1 MTSPLRTWWSRLQ
14 VRQKLWTILIVCF
27 LPVLAALAVHLAFVN
42 HLLALQEKRHQV
54 QLAREQTE
62 VLRRLAVD
70 AEDAFRGYLITQQPT
85 FLTPLEE
92 ARTNLQPV
100 LDRTIM
106 LVEHVGS
113 LESED
118 VRRVGRQLRDLI
130 ESKQT
135 LIERIRQGYLAEVTA
150 YVRSGQG
157 LTLSDR
163 VRQDLRNMED
173 HLDRKLARL
182 VADQERVTHATF
194 WGLLGALGGGLA
206 LGVLGVRLLAH
217 SLTQPLAVLRA
228 AVDQFGRADVT
239 EAPVPA
245 ISIRSLDEIGQLAR
259 AYEAMAHRIREHIRE
274 LEALI
279 ATGHDLNT
287 IAPDGLDGSLRRIV
301 DRAAELTQADA
312 CLVLLRNEQM
322 GCWVVEAASGE
333 WSDTL
338 RKSVML
344 WEAFPI
350 AVRAFESHEP
360 AAGHELRRDRRPQ
373 VTRRN
378 LIGDSV
384 LAIPLLAQGAP
395 FGVLLLLKEED
406 SGPDGWNVRLASGL
420 AEEAALAIAN
430 ARLYEQAH
438 QKQKDLAA
446 RLRQLEHLAET
457 LAHDLKGPSK
467 RMGGLAALL
476 RQEYGAA
483 LAPQAAR
490 WLDLIEENARELET
504 RVESLLTVARVGA
517 RSDAVEAVDAATVL
531 QDVLKARAG
540 ELEARRARVE
550 VTLTVPRV
558 ACHGAY
564 LRQVFDNLL
573 ANALKFAR
581 AEAAPAI
588 TIQAACRDNR
598 VWFAIRDNGVGIP
611 PEHRERVFQPFV
623 RLRPD
628 QAPGSGIGL
637 TIVKRIVELYGGQVW
652 VDANPDGPGC
662 TVTFSLPA
670 IGDMTFSHA
679 ASAGAETVERSSTPE
694 L

>member
-14 VRQKLWTILIVCF
+14 VQQKLWIILIVCF
-27 LPVLAALAVHLAFVN
+27 LPVFVALAVHLAFVN
-42 HLLALQEKRHQV
+42 HLWDLQEKRHRV
-54 QLAREQTE
+54 QLAREQIQ
-62 VLRRLAVD
+62 VLRRLGVD
-70 AEDAFRGYLITQQPT
+70 AEDAFRGYLITQQPA

-92 ARTNLQPV
+92 ARAELRPV
-100 LDRTIM
+100 LERTM
-106 LVEHVGS
+106 TLVEQVDGI
-113 LESED
+113 EPDE
-118 VRRVGRQLRDLI
+118 VRKAGRQLQELTD
-130 ESKQT
+130 SKQA
-135 LIERIRQGYLAEVTA
+135 LIQRIQQGRLNEVLE
-150 YVRSGQG
+150 YVQSGQG
-157 LTLSDR
+157 LALSDR
-163 VRQDLRNMED
+163 VRDDLRTLED
-173 HLDRKLARL
+173 RLDQQLERL
-182 VADQERVTHATF
+182 VTNQERVTHATF

-206 LGVLGVRLLAH
+206 LGLIGVHLLAR
-217 SLTQPLAVLRA
+217 SLTQPLAVLHL
-228 AVDQFGRADVT
+228 AVEQFGRADAAG
-239 EAPVPA
+239 APVPA
-245 ISIRSLDEIGQLAR
+245 IAIRSFDEIGQLAR
-259 AYEAMAHRIREHIRE
+259 AYEAMAHRIRQHIRD

-287 IAPDGLDGSLRRIV
+287 IGPDGLDGSLRRIV
-301 DRAAELTQADA
+301 DRAAELTQAA
-312 CLVLLRNEQM
+312 VCLVMLRNEKM
-322 GCWVVEAASGE
+322 GCWVVEAASGT

-344 WEAFPI
+344 WEEFPI
-350 AVRAFESHEP
+350 AVRAFDTREP
-360 AAGHELRRDRRPQ
+360 AVGHELRRDRRPQ
-373 VTRRN
+373 VSRRN

-395 FGVLLLLKEED
+395 FGVLLLLKEE
-406 SGPDGWNVRLASGL
+406 SGGPDGWNVRLAQGL

-457 LAHDLKGPSK
+457 LAHDLKGPGK

-490 WLDLIEENARELET
+490 WLALIEENARELEA
-504 RVESLLTVARVGA
+504 RVESILTVARVGTRA
-517 RSDAVEAVDAATVL
+517 EAVEAVDAATMVH
-531 QDVLKARAG
+531 DVLKARAS
-540 ELEARRARVE
+540 ELHARRARVQ
-550 VTLTVPRV
+550 VRLAAPLV

-573 ANALKFAR
+573 SNALKFAR
-581 AEAAPAI
+581 PGVPPEIAIEAV
-588 TIQAACRDNR
+588 CRDNR
-598 VWFAIRDNGVGIP
+598 VWFTVRDNGLGIP

-637 TIVKRIVELYGGQVW
+637 TIVQRIVELYGGQIRVES
-652 VDANPDGPGC
+652 PDGPGC

-670 IGDMTFSHA
+670 IGDLT
-679 ASAGAETVERSSTPE
+679 TPE
-694 L
+694 PAPAGTETGRTATAG